1 MLADRGISTDDLLA
15 SKRWVWRP
23 VAIGKASMLLL
34 TWMLFGVGEK
44 GVLGVDWTGWRWR
57 RTSSGCVG
65 SASKCLL
72 YVMLVTKNNHLTM
85 LVDRLRGKGIAM
97 AYMNLENIVVL
108 RPDHLTMREDH

>member
-1 MLADRGISTDDLLA
+1 
-15 SKRWVWRP
+15 
-23 VAIGKASMLLL
+23 
-34 TWMLFGVGEK
+34 
-44 GVLGVDWTGWRWR
+44 VLGVDWTGWRWR